1 MHVCKNILFI
11 LLLVVGLFSCKKSST
26 NSEPKIIT
34 FPDANFE
41 LVIREALETPTGDI
55 LDTDMESL
63 IYLDG
68 SARSIADIT
77 GIEYCLNLDT
87 LRITNN
93 QIEDIS
99 LLARLDGLIFL
110 SIGSNPITDISVL
123 SNLTNLKRLH
133 MGNIQATD
141 YSIIASL
148 SLLEIFGVAGCN
160 IVNIDFLTNL
170 PNLIKLYLSNNLIT
184 DIKPL
189 IDNQGIG
196 TDDYI
201 RLRNNPLNDL
211 SINTYIPQL
220 ESRGVTV
227 DN

>member
-1 MHVCKNILFI
+1 MQFCKNILFI
-11 LLLVVGLFSCKKSST
+11 LLLGLLSCKKSST

-34 FPDANFE
+34 FPDTNFE
-41 LVIREALETPTGDI
+41 LVIRETLEIPTGDI
-55 LDTDMESL
+55 LDTDLESL
-63 IYLDG
+63 IYLSG
-68 SARSIADIT
+68 TTRNITNIT
-77 GIEYCLNLDT
+77 GIEYCINLDT
-87 LRITNN
+87 LRITDN

-99 LLARLDGLIFL
+99 RLARLEGLIFL

-133 MGNIQATD
+133 MGNIQTTD
-141 YSIIASL
+141 YGIIASL
-148 SLLEIFGVAGCN
+148 ALLEIFGVAGCN

-196 TDDYI
+196 TDDYV
-201 RLRNNPLNDL
+201 RLRNNPLSDL
-211 SINTYIPQL
+211 SVNTYIPQL
-220 ESRGVTV
+220 EAKGVTI
-227 DN
+227 DF